1 MRTKLSIALALVLVL
16 LGMSLFGGMH
26 LSVPVDHRVYQ
37 ILETAEIR
45 GLIKQQMAVR
55 PYSADKVLTL
65 LKEIEKQE
73 NSLTSGELKELALL
87 QDQLMLT
94 YGVAPSSLDALF
106 STGFLRTYDDTR
118 KMGASMG
125 INLSSYQTFSLSSK
139 EYDSRNSIVAFLRGD
154 LGPQISF
161 NMDFGLV
168 IDRLNSNVFL
178 PTEFTIPGEGFYM
191 QLLKGGSQ
199 LRDIPSDS
207 FYTSLTL
214 TPELSASFFDQALHL
229 RWGSIKRDWGH
240 GIQNFMIS
248 KNARS
253 FDGIDIQVDF
263 TPWLRYA
270 VINGSLGKFSL
281 NELDDKPFFSDDFQ
295 WDKPYYRFDNN
306 ISAHRVELDVGKH
319 FTFGIYEAAI
329 WQKRFELSY
338 LNPLTIYMFQQ
349 NNLGDIDNM
358 LAGIDGSLTIS
369 NIARFYGSLAT
380 TEMNVIGNPITM
392 LKAPRNILALQ
403 AGVVI
408 PLPVGTFSSLTFQ
421 WTYLSPFFYS
431 HYPIMEHSATL
442 DAEDESSVVSSQG
455 NTYTVDED
463 NGVISFKPRK
473 GNRDEAIPI
482 PPSSGSSFSKD
493 GRIEIKN
500 VGGDTYHIYETVAE
514 TAYVNKG
521 EHLGY
526 PLDPNSQEFLLQLD
540 LGLQKGWQAQ
550 LLTKYQVRSGQY
562 GYTIIQYMQ
571 YSKHRTYPL
580 KSFWDNVFKHSLVI
594 EASASKK
601 LDSMPIE
608 LSASYRFLSVWEKP
622 IISEGDFDGR
632 NTDFGMMGGPVFD
645 HIVQVGAK
653 IFL

>member
-1 MRTKLSIALALVLVL
+1 MKRRPVVSVFLVLVFSIATL
-16 LGMSLFGGMH
+16 SAALH
-26 LSVPVDHRVYQ
+26 LSVPVDHKVYQ
-37 ILETAEIR
+37 ILDNAEIR

-55 PYSADKVLTL
+55 PYSTEKILSLLAQIESHPEKLTDAEMQVLDDLKKQL
-65 LKEIEKQE
+65 L
-73 NSLTSGELKELALL
+73 
-87 QDQLMLT
+87 LT
-94 YGVAPSSLDALF
+94 YGTEPSSMSNLF
-106 STGFLRTYDDTR
+106 STGFLRTYDEDTQ
-118 KMGASMG
+118 MGASMG
-125 INLSSYQTFSLSSK
+125 INLASQQTFSLK
-139 EYDSRNSIVAFLRGD
+139 TREYDSRNSIVAFLRGD
-154 LGPQISF
+154 LGPNVSF

-168 IDRLNSNVFL
+168 LDNLNPHVFL
-178 PTEFTIPGEGFYM
+178 PREFTIPGEGFYM
-191 QLLKGGSQ
+191 KLVGASQ
-199 LRDIPSDS
+199 MRDIPEYD

-214 TPELSASFFDQALHL
+214 SPELGISLLDNALHI
-229 RWGSIKRDWGH
+229 RWGSIQRDWGH
-240 GIQNFMIS
+240 GIRNLMIS

-281 NELDDKPFFSDDFQ
+281 NELDGKPFFSDDFQ

-306 ISAHRVELDVGKH
+306 ISAHRVELDLGSY

-329 WQKRFELSY
+329 WQKRFEISY
-338 LNPLTIYMFQQ
+338 LNPFTIYMFQQ

-358 LAGIDGSLTIS
+358 LAGIDFSFTLPAF
-369 NIARFYGSLAT
+369 ARFYGSLAT

-392 LKAPRNILALQ
+392 LKAPRNILGLQ

-442 DAEDESSVVSSQG
+442 EANDGSSVVSAQG
-455 NTYTVDED
+455 NTYTVNDSE
-463 NGVISFKPRK
+463 NIIAFKPRK
-473 GNRDEAIPI
+473 GNRNEDIPI
-482 PPSSGSSFSKD
+482 PTSGSSYSKD
-493 GRIEIKN
+493 GRIEIKEIN
-500 VGGDTYHIYETVAE
+500 GEYHIFETVAE

-562 GYTIIQYMQ
+562 GYSIEQYMD
-571 YSKHRTYPL
+571 YSDHRNYPV
-580 KSFWDNVFKHSLVI
+580 KAFWANVFKHTLVV

-601 LDSMPIE
+601 LNSMPIE
-608 LSASYRFLSVWEKP
+608 LSASYRFVSVWEKP
-622 IISEGDFDGR
+622 IITEGSFDGR
-632 NTDFGMMGGPVFD
+632 NTEFGTIEGPSLD
-645 HIVQVGAK
+645 HIVQLGVK